1 MRRISS
7 SIFFSI
13 FLLGLLGSEFVLSQP
28 RTFLLDAA
36 ALAKVKRYIN
46 ESKEPYH
53 SAYCA
58 LIKNAEMALTT
69 GPFSVMNKTVTPP
82 SGDKHDFYNYGP
94 YWWPDSTKP
103 DGLPYIRR
111 DGEVNPETQSDKFDD
126 QSMSRMTSAVE
137 TLALAFF
144 FSDDEKYA
152 RHAVELLRVWFLE
165 SATKMNPHLEY
176 SQAIPGIVAGRGI
189 GIIETVKFKFLIDAI
204 GLLEASPSFTR
215 EDSAGLRKWF
225 LAYLIWLQTSQHG
238 KDENNWY
245 NNHGTWYDVQVAIF
259 ALFLGQ
265 DSLAKRVI
273 EASKHRRLETQ
284 VRPDGSQPKELE
296 RTKSLS
302 YSLYN
307 LTALFDL
314 AILGQHVGV
323 DLWHYQGKDGI
334 NIKSALDFLLP
345 FYQDKKWPYE
355 QITPIETTY
364 ERLIPLLK
372 QSAKVYQQKQYREM
386 LRRLQV
392 NWIAERAIL
401 LYAN

>member
-1 MRRISS
+1 M
-7 SIFFSI
+7 
-13 FLLGLLGSEFVLSQP
+13 LSQP

-46 ESKEPYH
+46 ESKEPYS
-53 SAYCA
+53 SAYA
-58 LIKNAEMALTT
+58 ASLKDAEKALTA
-69 GPFSVMNKTVTPP
+69 GPFSVVNKTVTPP

-126 QSMSRMTSAVE
+126 QSMSKMTSAVE

-144 FSDDEKYA
+144 FSGDEKYA
-152 RHAVELLRVWFLE
+152 RHAVELLRVWFLK

-176 SQAIPGIVAGRGI
+176 SQAIPGRVTGRGI
-189 GIIETVKFKFLIDAI
+189 GIIETVKFKHLIDAI
-204 GLLEASPSFTR
+204 GLLETSQNFSQ
-215 EDSAGLRKWF
+215 EDGKGLREWF
-225 LAYLIWLQTSQHG
+225 QAYLHWLRTSQHG
-238 KDENNWY
+238 KDEDNWY

-296 RTKSLS
+296 RTRSLS

-307 LTALFDL
+307 LTAFFDL
-314 AILGQHVGV
+314 AKLGQHVGV
-323 DLWHYQGKDGI
+323 DLWHYRGKDGV

-372 QSAKVYQQKQYREM
+372 QAVKVYQEKQYNDVLM
-386 LRRLQV
+386 RLPV
-392 NWIAERAIL
+392 NLAAERATL
-401 LYAN
+401 LYAD

>member
-1 MRRISS
+1 MRWILT
-7 SIFFSI
+7 FSI
-13 FLLGLLGSEFVLSQP
+13 VLFCVFSREDIRSQP

-36 ALAKVKRYIN
+36 ALAKVKRCIN
-46 ESKEPYH
+46 ESKEPQY
-53 SAYCA
+53 SAYRA
-58 LIKNAEMALTT
+58 LIKDAETALTAR
-69 GPFSVMNKTVTPP
+69 PFSVVNKTVTPP

-126 QSMSRMTSAVE
+126 QSMSRMTSVVE

-152 RHAVELLRVWFLE
+152 RHAIELLRVWFLE

-176 SQAIPGIVAGRGI
+176 SQAIPGRLTGRGI
-189 GIIETVKFKFLIDAI
+189 GIIETVKFKYLIDAI
-204 GLLEASPSFTR
+204 GLLEASQNFTR
-215 EDSAGLRKWF
+215 EDGKGLHEWF
-225 LAYLIWLQTSQHG
+225 QAYLTWLQTSQHG

-245 NNHGTWYDVQVAIF
+245 NNHGTWYDVQVVIF

-265 DSLAKRVI
+265 DSLAKHVI
-273 EASKHRRLETQ
+273 EMSKHRRLETQ

-314 AILGQHVGV
+314 ATLGQHVGV

-345 FYQDKKWPYE
+345 FYQDKEWPYE
-355 QITPIETTY
+355 QIAPIATTY

-372 QSAKVYQQKQYREM
+372 QAAKVYQQKQYTEV
-386 LRRLQV
+386 LRQLPV
-392 NWIAERAIL
+392 NLASERANL
-401 LYAN
+401 LYP

>member
-1 MRRISS
+1 M
-7 SIFFSI
+7 
-13 FLLGLLGSEFVLSQP
+13 
-28 RTFLLDAA
+28 
-36 ALAKVKRYIN
+36 
-46 ESKEPYH
+46 
-53 SAYCA
+53 
-58 LIKNAEMALTT
+58 
-69 GPFSVMNKTVTPP
+69 
-82 SGDKHDFYNYGP
+82 
-94 YWWPDSTKP
+94 
-103 DGLPYIRR
+103 
-111 DGEVNPETQSDKFDD
+111 NPETQSDKFDD
-126 QSMSRMTSAVE
+126 QSMSRMTSVVE

-152 RHAVELLRVWFLE
+152 RHAIELLRVWFLE

-176 SQAIPGIVAGRGI
+176 SQAIPGRVTGRGI
-189 GIIETVKFKFLIDAI
+189 GIIETVKFKYLIDAI
-204 GLLEASPSFTR
+204 GLLEASQNFTR
-215 EDSAGLRKWF
+215 EDGKGLHEWF
-225 LAYLIWLQTSQHG
+225 QAYLSWLQTSQHG

-245 NNHGTWYDVQVAIF
+245 NNHGTWYDVQVVIF

-273 EASKHRRLETQ
+273 EMSKHRRLETQ

-314 AILGQHVGV
+314 ATLGQHVGV

-345 FYQDKKWPYE
+345 FYQDKEWPYE
-355 QITPIETTY
+355 QIAPMATTY

-372 QSAKVYQQKQYREM
+372 QAAKVYQQKQYTEILMQLPVNLASERENL
-386 LRRLQV
+386 LRP
-392 NWIAERAIL
+392 
-401 LYAN
+401 